1 MRLMIFLVSV
11 ITVGAFGVS
20 RGVIPAPTQMV
31 QTIVTLGTDPAQ
43 VKAVNSSPVE
53 VRNQPLPKII
63 RGSNL
68 EDVGIH
74 GSAVTFPPASS
85 RVMNASPL
93 SAGSIA
99 QDAFAA
105 NAALQIRQSRIQQDM
120 SNYVRDPS
128 AWRDPLP
135 H

>member
-1 MRLMIFLVSV
+1 VRLMIFLVSV

-31 QTIVTLGTDPAQ
+31 RTIVTLGADPAQ
-43 VKAVNSSPVE
+43 IKAVNSSPIE
-53 VRNQPLPKII
+53 AQSQPLPKII

-74 GSAVTFPPASS
+74 GSAVTFPPAIS
-85 RVMNASPL
+85 RGMNASPL
-93 SAGSIA
+93 SARPIA

-105 NAALQIRQSRIQQDM
+105 NTALQVRQSRMQDLP
-120 SNYVRDPS
+120 NYARNPPI
-128 AWRDPLP
+128 WHDPLP

>member
-31 QTIVTLGTDPAQ
+31 RTIVTLGADPAQ
-43 VKAVNSSPVE
+43 VKAVKPSPVE
-53 VRNQPLPKII
+53 AHNQPLPKII

-68 EDVGIH
+68 DDVGIH

-85 RVMNASPL
+85 RGMNASRL
-93 SAGSIA
+93 DAGSIA
-99 QDAFAA
+99 QDEFAA
-105 NAALQIRQSRIQQDM
+105 NAALQIRQSQMPDM
-120 SNYVRDPS
+120 SNYARNPS
-128 AWRDPLP
+128 TWRDPLP